1 MRRVPTDFAEYHRRR
16 WRARLLTLPYAL
28 AGGYL
33 AYAVVRALTGSE
45 GINPFGLIPFL
56 LLLALAASARRT
68 LGHVPE
74 RAPGRRCQGEQE
86 EKRDEPEGVDPFAAG
101 QRANHSVGKVAA
113 GEGVRQGQ
121 QPGAP
126 SPAVVLREIRRYP
139 AHC

>member
-68 LGHVPE
+68 LGHAWRRSFAARPVTQSLDPTPGEVFGIPE
-74 RAPGRRCQGEQE
+74 LDRPPGRHRGLSGEE
-86 EKRDEPEGVDPFAAG
+86 
-101 QRANHSVGKVAA
+101 
-113 GEGVRQGQ
+113 
-121 QPGAP
+121 QPP
-126 SPAVVLREIRRYP
+126 TRW
-139 AHC
+139 